1 MKGGKSMTP
10 LSFEWRWN
18 VEYAI
23 FMGLLYFALTVIGC
37 GLIVTYLKTWLSS
50 ASAQDQDTATN
61 EIGYRSR
68 YSDY

>member
-1 MKGGKSMTP
+1 MTP
-10 LSFEWRWN
+10 LSFEWQWN

-23 FMGLLYFALTVIGC
+23 FMGLLYLALTVIGC
-37 GLIVTYLKTWLSS
+37 GLIITYVKTWMGASS
-50 ASAQDQDTATN
+50 EQDQDTTPN